1 MLEPLLGTNTFDQDR
16 TKQYCFTLSG
26 DSVDNASKNL
36 FRALSFSLRSYACV
50 ISGLTRSV
58 SYKTKSPIG

>member
-26 DSVDNASKNL
+26 DSMDNASKNL
-36 FRALSFSLRSYACV
+36 SGRYRLHSEARPALPLD
-50 ISGLTRSV
+50 
-58 SYKTKSPIG
+58 